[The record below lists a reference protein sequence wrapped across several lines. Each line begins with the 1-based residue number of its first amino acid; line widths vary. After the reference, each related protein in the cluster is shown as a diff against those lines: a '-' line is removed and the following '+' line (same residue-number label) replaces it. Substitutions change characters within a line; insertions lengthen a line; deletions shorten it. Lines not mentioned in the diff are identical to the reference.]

1 MKLEKNNSE
10 ETLLR
15 GLRKLSYLMYAAVAL
30 FLSLFLVGVVLLW
43 GLPKI
48 GVSSDISG
56 ALASQLS
63 IAFFALILFS
73 SSGERIIDS
82 LKDFSFKIFWYGV
95 RLTVI
100 VLILNIVATQLFST
114 SDIVPE
120 TTQNVIAQKSF
131 ILTFLLP
138 VLVAPF
144 FEELAFRAGLKSL
157 LVDMAGLKPISYILI
172 SSLVFGLLH
181 WVPGSP
187 TALTH
192 VIFTFSMGIAYSFTY
207 LKFNNIYISIVSH
220 MLYNG
225 LVIMAASLL

>member
-1 MKLEKNNSE
+1 MKLEKSNSGNP
-10 ETLLR
+10 LLR
-15 GLRKLSYLMYAAVAL
+15 GLRKLSYLMYAGGAL
-30 FLSLFLVGVVLLW
+30 FFSLLFVGVVFLW

-48 GVSSDISG
+48 GITSDISG

-63 IAFFALILFS
+63 IAFFAIILFNS
-73 SSGERIIDS
+73 SKEKITDP

-100 VLILNIVATQLFST
+100 ILILNIVATQLFST
-114 SDIVPE
+114 TDIVPE
-120 TTQNVIAQKSF
+120 TTQNVVAQKSF

-157 LVDMAGLKPISYILI
+157 LVDMADFKPISYILI
-172 SSLVFGLLH
+172 SSLIFGLLH

-192 VIFTFSMGIAYSFTY
+192 VLFTFSMGIAYSFTY
-207 LKFNNIYISIVSH
+207 IKFNNIYISIVSH

-225 LVIMAASLL
+225 LVIVAASLL